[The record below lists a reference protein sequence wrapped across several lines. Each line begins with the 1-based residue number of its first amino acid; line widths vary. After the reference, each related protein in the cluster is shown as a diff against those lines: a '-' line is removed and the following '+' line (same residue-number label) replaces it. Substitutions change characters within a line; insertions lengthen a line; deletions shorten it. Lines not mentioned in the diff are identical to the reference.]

1 MEEQDKTIRD
11 TDVEINQEELDQQEQ
26 QLTEEF
32 PVTEPEKV
40 LGTENTNGEVDDTEQ
55 EEEKTPPE
63 GTDVGEKVSER
74 DEQEKQKTEENVEEG
89 KEETPPDTE
98 EQNNSSVQDDTNEIV
113 DDVLDQ
119 QGTPPTRT
127 PEDLLAEIEDLK
139 FEKETQEQINNFSE
153 IVEKQRADYA
163 NFQQALE
170 KKVMEEFNK
179 FGIPLDADV
188 DELKEVDPS
197 KYQILNNIITNA
209 QRIDA
214 QVSAELKKPIIEAS
228 ENIVFRV
235 AGTQMKK
242 YNLTQEQYKE
252 AAATFVQI
260 MNKTGIED
268 LGPDLKNKVEL
279 AVARAKMIV
288 DTGKEVISKAKDNV
302 KEAIEE
308 TKQVIKDAGKK
319 IEDYT
324 KAATPGST
332 SKAAPVGEDN
342 VMELYLSKNGNDRIA
357 FFQKHKDLI
366 MKKLKD
372 NGMPYSDNRRTW

>member
-1 MEEQDKTIRD
+1 MEEQDKIIRD

-40 LGTENTNGEVDDTEQ
+40 PGTENTNCEVDDTEQ

-63 GTDVGEKVSER
+63 GTDVGEKVSEG
-74 DEQEKQKTEENVEEG
+74 DGQEKQKEEENVEEG
-89 KEETPPDTE
+89 KEETPPDTV
-98 EQNNSSVQDDTNEIV
+98 EQNDSSVQDDTNEIV